1 MSKLILRKDI
11 SVPDLDLLVQNKHLG
26 LPAHFND
33 REIYNILMDTGHKM
47 MFREDPMMEIL
58 DIMSNPDY
66 FYFTCKWL
74 FGIELMP
81 FQVLV
86 LQDLWTRKFP
96 MLVASRG
103 FGKTFLLAIY
113 AMLRA
118 IFHQGCKIVVVGAA
132 FRQSKLIFGYMET
145 IWRNSPVLRN
155 MVGAGKSQ
163 GPKRDIDR
171 CTFYIGDSEVVALPV
186 GDGCLSENTIITK
199 HNKFDYIQNPSDKV
213 WGNGEF
219 RTVDNFL
226 DNGVKPTKIIT
237 TQKGFTFEST
247 YNHKMKVCRDR
258 QIVWVRAD
266 EMVIGDRILIDRSER
281 WHEGNFECSDEE
293 AYTLGCMIGDGTWTN
308 QYKLGFA
315 TIDPDHFIPYLNA
328 SFPKAWIRYNGD
340 DLHWHYHS
348 KQDIISWTHFW
359 NLEPLC
365 YGKNKVL
372 PPNILSASQE
382 RMSACLSGLF
392 DTDGGVQVTT
402 QKGGT
407 AIKVSFTNTSK
418 ELVRQL
424 QYILL
429 HYGIISYVTHRL
441 RNEKWNI
448 AYELLMT
455 GQNAVKF
462 GEKIGFRLKRK
473 QMILQ
478 EAIKDKIVSTVS
490 GDIIPDVRMEMMR
503 IAKNNKIMGSK
514 DLWCVGLSKIRHRK
528 EITFDFANKF
538 LDKYQHVNDEFIDTL
553 RTLCNPHIYYDE
565 IVYIEDNESH
575 TYDIHVPNGHEY
587 CGNGFFS
594 HNSNI
599 RGMRSNYTL
608 VDEFSS
614 LALEVFE
621 VVIKGFGAVS
631 SSPTKRAENFARIK
645 VLKSLGMYAEAD
657 DVDLG
662 FGNQIVISGTAYYH
676 FNHFY
681 DYWLRYKQIIE
692 SKGEIKKLEEIF
704 HGEVPPNFD
713 WKHYSIFRIPWTK
726 LPPGF
731 MDESLI
737 GQTKATAHSTV
748 YSMEF
753 GATWSRDS
761 DGFFKRSLIERCV
774 CKEPIQL
781 ESGPVHFSAMTSGK
795 PNCEYVYGIDPA
807 SEQDSFSIVILER
820 HKDHRRIVY
829 SWSIDRQKMRERIT
843 AKGRTSQKSFYAY
856 CARKIRDLMKVF
868 PTQHIGVDTQ
878 GGGIAL
884 MEALHDP
891 GEYEPNIERPLWP
904 WVRQGDKDVFWWE
917 KPDKPTDG
925 EPGLHILHMVQF
937 ANADFMRDSNH
948 GLRKDFESRIVIFPF
963 FDTATIGEAISL
975 DKLYNRQFDTME
987 DCVMEIEELKDELAT
1002 IIHTQSAGGRDRWD
1016 TPEVK
1021 LPGNKKGHL
1030 RKDRYSAL
1038 IIANMVARVMD
1049 NQLQGIQY
1057 SPAGAYVG
1065 QKKIGRNGPMYV
1077 GPQQYITKM
1086 GATGRCLKR

>member
-11 SVPDLDLLVQNKHLG
+11 SVTDLDLLVQNKHLG

-58 DIMSNPDY
+58 DIMSKPEY

-103 FGKTFLLAIY
+103 FGKTFLLSIY

-132 FRQSKLIFGYMET
+132 FRQSKLIFEYMET

-155 MVGAGKSQ
+155 MIGSGKSQ

-171 CTFYIGDSEVVALPV
+171 CNFYIGDSEISAIPM
-186 GDGCLSENTIITK
+186 GDGCLSYNTLITK
-199 HNKFDYIQNPSDKV
+199 NNKFDYIQNPSTSV

-219 RTVDNFL
+219 RVVDDFL

-237 TQKGFTFEST
+237 TQRGFSFEST
-247 YNHKMKVCRDR
+247 HNHKMKVCRNG

-266 EMVIGDRILIDRSER
+266 EILVGDRILIDRSER

-328 SFPKAWIRYNGD
+328 SFPKTWMRYKGD
-340 DLHWHYHS
+340 DVHWNYCS

-365 YGKNKVL
+365 GGKNKVL

-392 DTDGGVQVTT
+392 DTDGTLQVSTV
-402 QKGGT
+402 KGGT
-407 AIKVSFTNTSK
+407 SLSVSFCNISK
-418 ELVRQL
+418 ELVKQV

-429 HYGIISYVTHRL
+429 HYGIVARVSSRKRPGNTQQI
-441 RNEKWNI
+441 
-448 AYELLMT
+448 YELLMT
-455 GQNAVKF
+455 GKDSVKF
-462 GEKIGFRLKRK
+462 VQKIGFRLYRK
-473 QMILQ
+473 QSIALS
-478 EAIKDKIVSTVS
+478 AIDNKIRHYSY
-490 GDIIPDVRMEMMR
+490 GDDIPDIKQDMIDVT
-503 IAKNNKIMGSK
+503 NSCHVFGYFPS
-514 DLWCVGLSKIRHRK
+514 LVLSKINIRNTMTH
-528 EITFDFANKF
+528 DYVASF
-538 LDKYQHVNDEFIDTL
+538 LDKYKNVYNETL
-553 RTLCNPHIYYDE
+553 NNIRELSNPNVYYDK
-565 IVYIEDNESH
+565 VVLIEDGESP
-575 TYDIHVPNGHEY
+575 TYDIHVPKGHEY
-587 CGNGFFS
+587 CANGFFS
-594 HNSNI
+594 HNSKI
-599 RGMRSNYTL
+599 RGLRSNYTL

-614 LALEVFE
+614 LTLEVFE

-692 SKGEIKKLEEIF
+692 SKGETKKLEEIF

-713 WKHYSIFRIPWTK
+713 WRHYSIFRIPWTK

-761 DGFFKRSLIERCV
+761 DGFFRRSLIERCV

-807 SEQDSFSIVILER
+807 SEQDNFSIVILER

-891 GEYEPNIERPLWP
+891 SEYEPNTERPLWP

-925 EPGLHILHMVQF
+925 ESGLHILHMVQF

-1049 NQLQGIQY
+1049 NQLQGVQY

-1065 QKKIGRNGPMYV
+1065 QKKIGRDGPMYV

-1086 GATGRCLKR
+1086 GATGRCLTR

>member
-186 GDGCLSENTIITK
+186 GDG
-199 HNKFDYIQNPSDKV
+199 
-213 WGNGEF
+213 
-219 RTVDNFL
+219 
-226 DNGVKPTKIIT
+226 
-237 TQKGFTFEST
+237 
-247 YNHKMKVCRDR
+247 
-258 QIVWVRAD
+258 
-266 EMVIGDRILIDRSER
+266 
-281 WHEGNFECSDEE
+281 
-293 AYTLGCMIGDGTWTN
+293 
-308 QYKLGFA
+308 
-315 TIDPDHFIPYLNA
+315 
-328 SFPKAWIRYNGD
+328 
-340 DLHWHYHS
+340 
-348 KQDIISWTHFW
+348 
-359 NLEPLC
+359 
-365 YGKNKVL
+365 
-372 PPNILSASQE
+372 
-382 RMSACLSGLF
+382 
-392 DTDGGVQVTT
+392 
-402 QKGGT
+402 
-407 AIKVSFTNTSK
+407 
-418 ELVRQL
+418 
-424 QYILL
+424 
-429 HYGIISYVTHRL
+429 
-441 RNEKWNI
+441 
-448 AYELLMT
+448 
-455 GQNAVKF
+455 
-462 GEKIGFRLKRK
+462 
-473 QMILQ
+473 
-478 EAIKDKIVSTVS
+478 
-490 GDIIPDVRMEMMR
+490 
-503 IAKNNKIMGSK
+503 
-514 DLWCVGLSKIRHRK
+514 
-528 EITFDFANKF
+528 
-538 LDKYQHVNDEFIDTL
+538 
-553 RTLCNPHIYYDE
+553 
-565 IVYIEDNESH
+565 
-575 TYDIHVPNGHEY
+575 
-587 CGNGFFS
+587 
-594 HNSNI
+594 SNI

-891 GEYEPNIERPLWP
+891 SEYEPNIERPLWP